1 MSAEDLAIDVG
12 IAVNTDEFDTFVS
25 CVENIIDH
33 GCGYSSEVTAQICE
47 KCKTSD
53 LDIAKQVLRECRRA
67 GTNTTRMRPS
77 KLKWWQTW
85 RSMRESRDVPSWPG
99 RAPSPERRATT
110 RKPRRRP
117 MSPLFEKKSQ
127 RKRPMSPLFE
137 PRGATQK
144 RRNRPRRPYKR
155 PMSPMFKKKRPESP
169 VYEREQNRGY
179 GRRYRSDDNRSTKR
193 QRRR

>member
-12 IAVNTDEFDTFVS
+12 IAVNTAEFDTFVS

-117 MSPLFEKKSQ
+117 MSPLFE
-127 RKRPMSPLFE
+127 
-137 PRGATQK
+137 PRGATHK
-144 RRNRPRRPYKR
+144 RRNRPRRPSKR